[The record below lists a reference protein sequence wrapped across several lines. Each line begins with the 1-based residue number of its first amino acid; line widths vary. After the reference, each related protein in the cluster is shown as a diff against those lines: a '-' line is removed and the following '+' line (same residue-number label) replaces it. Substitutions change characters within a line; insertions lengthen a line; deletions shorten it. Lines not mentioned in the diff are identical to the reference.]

1 METIEQP
8 TSETTTAIETFQR
21 VLVLVDPDVTSH
33 RALRVAV
40 ELRRRF
46 GSSVCVFHVARTDE
60 NDHFLNALGSTI
72 TRTDLIDEGSA
83 ALREFVREA
92 VPDIADT
99 VECEALPE
107 NDYVGTI
114 RAKVRA
120 WQPTLIVLSREP
132 RPSLLRRTHAEKLVK
147 SLDVPVLLLEP
158 PPD

>member
-8 TSETTTAIETFQR
+8 TSESTAGETFQR
-21 VLVLVDPDVTSH
+21 VLVLVDPDVTAH

-72 TRTDLIDEGSA
+72 TRTDLIEEGSA

-92 VPDIADT
+92 VPDIADA

-120 WQPTLIVLSREP
+120 WRPTLIVLSREP
-132 RPSLLRRTHAEKLVK
+132 RPSLLRTHTEKLVK

-158 PPD
+158 PPE